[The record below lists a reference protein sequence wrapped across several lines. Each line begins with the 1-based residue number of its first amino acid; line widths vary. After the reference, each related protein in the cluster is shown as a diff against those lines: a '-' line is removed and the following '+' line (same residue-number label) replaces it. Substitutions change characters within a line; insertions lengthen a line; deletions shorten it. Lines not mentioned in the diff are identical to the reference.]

1 MEGDFMEWKDYGTE
15 TAQLVREAARKI
27 DAILLP
33 IAAANGL
40 TNMKLKVL
48 IEVSRL
54 ENATIGELGNS
65 LGVAGGNISNMCKG
79 LEKEGFLQ
87 RTRSLEDERVVHVE
101 TSKKGNEI
109 INEIGDEL
117 RSKLHDKLGSMNE
130 AKYKEL
136 VEVLTE
142 LNNSLDLLSRN

>member
-1 MEGDFMEWKDYGTE
+1 
-15 TAQLVREAARKI
+15 
-27 DAILLP
+27 
-33 IAAANGL
+33 
-40 TNMKLKVL
+40 MKLKLL

-101 TSKKGNEI
+101 TTKKGNEI
-109 INEIGDEL
+109 INEIGQEL
-117 RSKLHDKLGSMNE
+117 RDKLHDRLGSMSE
-130 AKYKEL
+130 AKYKQL
-136 VEVLTE
+136 VEVLAE
-142 LNNSLDLLSRN
+142 LNDSLDLLTRG